1 MTFAHRIVGCAA
13 VVATTVAVCLWAG
26 PAGAYCRTA
35 VCGEEVGKVCE
46 PAQSNDCG
54 IPIFWPSTC
63 IGFSVQRDASA
74 EVSLAATRELVAQA
88 FEAWSNA
95 DCGNGTPS
103 IVASDLG
110 PVSCTEQTFDSET
123 KNANLIVFRDDNWQY
138 GKSALALTTVTYAL
152 DTGEIRDADIEL
164 NSENA
169 AFTVTD
175 TDVEV
180 DLLSILTH
188 EAGHFLGLAHTNV
201 ADATMQED
209 YPPRSLTLRSLEP
222 DDVSAICAVYP
233 PDREGACE
241 AEPLN
246 GLGDECDEAASPDD
260 GCECAAPGKPASSPV
275 WVGLAAMALAA
286 FVLRR
291 ERAR

>member
-1 MTFAHRIVGCAA
+1 VTLARILTGRAA
-13 VVATTVAVCLWAG
+13 AMATAAAICLWASH
-26 PAGAYCRTA
+26 ASAYCRTA

-74 EVSLAATRELVAQA
+74 DVSLETTRELVAQA
-88 FEAWSNA
+88 FEAWSQA
-95 DCGNGTPS
+95 DCGSGTPS

-123 KNANLIVFRDDNWQY
+123 KNANLIVFRDDDWQY
-138 GKSALALTTVTYAL
+138 GKGALALTTVTYAL

-188 EAGHFLGLAHTNV
+188 EAGHFLGLAHTPV
-201 ADATMQED
+201 TDATMQTD
-209 YPPRSLTLRSLEP
+209 YSPRSVTLRSLEA

-233 PDREGACE
+233 PDRDGSCSP
-241 AEPLN
+241 EPLN
-246 GLGDECDEAASPDD
+246 GLGDECDEAAGSED
-260 GCECAAPGKPASSPV
+260 GCECASPGTPASSHA
-275 WVGLAAMALAA
+275 WVGLAAAAVALLL
-286 FVLRR
+286 VR
-291 ERAR
+291 RAR